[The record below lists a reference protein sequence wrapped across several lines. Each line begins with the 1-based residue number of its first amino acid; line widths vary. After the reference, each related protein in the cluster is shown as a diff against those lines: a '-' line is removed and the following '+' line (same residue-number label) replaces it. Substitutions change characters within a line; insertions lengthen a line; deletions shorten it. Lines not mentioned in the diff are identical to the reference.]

1 MRKTLRN
8 TLLITAV
15 ATMAAMTAR
24 ADDQTTSG
32 STSTHSKGDSKT
44 ISFIKDAAKDN
55 NMEVAM
61 AEVGAQKATNPEL
74 KSFCQQLQQ
83 DHTQANQQLQPL
95 AQKYGVSIE
104 QPVKG
109 LAHHEMNK
117 FEKEAS
123 GSKFDQDFA
132 TEMLKSH
139 QKDIKKFEEA
149 STNLQD
155 ADVKQYAQTMLPKL
169 QQHFDRAVTVAKA
182 VGVEQSTISSY
193 SKKLPA
199 GVGGTSDSDLDTTK
213 GAGARD
219 LKNGTSSSD
228 LNSSSSSSSSA
239 PVNK

>member
-1 MRKTLRN
+1 LRN

-15 ATMAAMTAR
+15 ATMAAMTVRA
-24 ADDQTTSG
+24 ADDQTTPG
-32 STSTHSKGDSKT
+32 SPATPSKADSKT

-55 NMEVAM
+55 NLEISM

-83 DHTQANQQLQPL
+83 DHTQANLQLQPL

-104 QPVKG
+104 QPIKG

-117 FEKEAS
+117 FEKEES

-139 QKDIKKFEEA
+139 QKDIKKFQEA
-149 STNLQD
+149 SINLQD

-182 VGVEQSTISSY
+182 VGVEDSTISSY

-199 GVGGTSDSDLDTTK
+199 GVGGTTDSDVDTTK

-219 LKNGTSSSD
+219 QKNGASGSD
-228 LNSSSSSSSSA
+228 LNPPPSSSA
-239 PVNK
+239 PINK

>member
-1 MRKTLRN
+1 MHKTLKK
-8 TLLITAV
+8 TLLLTAI
-15 ATMAAMTAR
+15 ATMAAAMTAR
-24 ADDQTTSG
+24 ADDQTTAG
-32 STSTHSKGDSKT
+32 TTATTKADSKT
-44 ISFIKDAAKDN
+44 ISFIKNAAKDN
-55 NMEVAM
+55 NMEIAM

-149 STNLQD
+149 SNNLQE

-219 LKNGTSSSD
+219 LKNGTSSGAD
-228 LNSSSSSSSSA
+228 LNSGSSSSA
-239 PVNK
+239 PINK